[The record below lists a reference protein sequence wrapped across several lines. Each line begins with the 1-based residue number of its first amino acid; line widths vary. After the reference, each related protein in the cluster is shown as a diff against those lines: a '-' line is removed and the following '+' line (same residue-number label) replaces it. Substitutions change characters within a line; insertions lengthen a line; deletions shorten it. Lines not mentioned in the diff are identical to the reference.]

1 VEPFHG
7 LDNSP
12 PSKMDRPDS
21 TWNSFNWSLNSGRCF
36 LVTNNKEFLYII
48 ISKKIKYIMIK
59 INNIKVSDILVLL
72 ILMKR
77 LKMFILSKESSKVV
91 PSLVVRNF
99 VFQIGIWYIFNFG
112 CTIKCYQ
119 KWTV

>member
-1 VEPFHG
+1 
-7 LDNSP
+7 
-12 PSKMDRPDS
+12 
-21 TWNSFNWSLNSGRCF
+21 
-36 LVTNNKEFLYII
+36 
-48 ISKKIKYIMIK
+48 MIK

-99 VFQIGIWYIFNFG
+99 VFQIGI
-112 CTIKCYQ
+112 
-119 KWTV
+119 